1 MHYYK
6 KNIGDYHKKAGRLSM
21 LEHGSY
27 TLLIDAC
34 YDRERFPTEAEAI
47 DWTWARSEA
56 ELEAVRFVL
65 SKFFTLRDGI
75 YVQERIAEEIEKYHA
90 NAKTNARIAQE
101 REKKR
106 AERVEK
112 STKRAPSVN
121 ESSPQEYEAP
131 PNQEPRTI
139 NQEPVTNTPHS
150 PQGGARDDLPEP
162 YELSRQSAGSSHP
175 LAAAACMAIKQSGVG
190 ISNPGHPKLN
200 ALLHA
205 GVTLDQI
212 MDACRRAVEKQKSFT
227 YALGILEREQVEARD
242 LAKALSKPKAV
253 KQSAP
258 APKSFAQQEREA
270 GWLRWEEMTNEKHP
284 EMEKVRAKERGGF
297 IQGDVIDVTPHYQ
310 LENQHGNAG

>member
-6 KNIGDYHKKAGRLSM
+6 RNIGDYAKKAGRLTM
-21 LEHGSY
+21 LQHGAY
-27 TLLIDAC
+27 TLLLDAC
-34 YDRERFPTEAEAI
+34 YDREQFPTREEAI
-47 DWTWARSEA
+47 DWLWASSTA
-56 ELEAVRFVL
+56 EIEAVDFVL
-65 SKFFTLRDGI
+65 SKFFHLVDGRF
-75 YVQERIAEEIEKYHA
+75 VQNRIQQELTEYHEKSL
-90 NAKTNARIAQE
+90 NNKRIAQE
-101 REKKR
+101 REAKR
-106 AERVEK
+106 REK
-112 STKRAPSVN
+112 STKRVPDVN
-121 ESSPQEYEAP
+121 EAP

-162 YELSRQSAGSSHP
+162 HELSRQSAGSSHP